1 MGGGPSNIN
10 VLFSLIVMW
19 GRVLHFNL
27 RAEFNRNVVDWTY
40 RYWTKCLLEPNSM

>member
-1 MGGGPSNIN
+1 MGGAPSNIN

-27 RAEFNRNVVDWTY
+27 RAEFNRN
-40 RYWTKCLLEPNSM
+40 KM